1 MVRPVPY
8 PFEDLSDT
16 QFERLVVAGARKLFG
31 QGVQAFSTGKDGGRD
46 ALFVGTAENF
56 PSRSSPW
63 TGATVIQA
71 KHTLGTNQHFS
82 DKDFG
87 GTAASSVLSKEMLRI
102 KRLAEGGELTNYLLF
117 SNRRLGGVI
126 GPKLTARIA
135 EECGISANRVHLA
148 GIERLSDLL
157 VEFPEILTLAEIDP
171 VDGPLL
177 VSSADLAELI
187 LAIGDELDPVGAVA
201 EPVDRVSFEKK
212 NEINSMSPEFAEV
225 LSQRY
230 LGRTKQIE
238 DFLADPANSEPRERY
253 ESAVEDFQ
261 LKIVAKRKDHQSFD
275 EVFNHLVETLV
286 KRDGVLARE
295 PSLVRAVLFFM
306 YWHCDIGVGAD
317 AAAN

>member
-1 MVRPVPY
+1 VPY
-8 PFEDLSDT
+8 PFEDLDDT
-16 QFERLVVAGARKLFG
+16 QFERLVVQCARKLFG
-31 QGVQAFSTGKDGGRD
+31 QGAQAFSSGKDGGRD

-56 PSRSSPW
+56 PSKASPW
-63 TGATVIQA
+63 AGTTVIQA

-87 GTAASSVLSKEMLRI
+87 GTAVSSVLSKEIPRI
-102 KRLAEGGELTNYLLF
+102 KGLVERHELTNYLLF

-126 GPKLTARIA
+126 GPKLTKRIA
-135 EECGISANRVHLA
+135 TECGIPADRVHLA

-157 VEFPEILTLAEIDP
+157 EEFPELVTLAKIDP

-187 LAIGDELDPVGAVA
+187 LAIGEELDPAETIA
-201 EPVDRVSFEKK
+201 EPVDRVSYEKK
-212 NEINSMSPEFAEV
+212 NEINSMSVEFAEV
-225 LSQRY
+225 LAKRY

-253 ESAVEDFQ
+253 EAAVEDFQ
-261 LKIVAKRKDHQSFD
+261 LKIVAKRKEYQSFD
-275 EVFNHLVETLV
+275 EVFNHLVEILV

-306 YWHCDIGVGAD
+306 YWHCDIGVGVN